1 MKVSEAI
8 TRVRRRVSTQEGV
21 TLVELMV
28 AMAIL
33 SIAMVAFLSTLTTV
47 QKGVA
52 GEGVRSETINQVRL
66 AMQSIDRQV
75 RSGNLLY
82 NPNVET
88 PANFTLRVY
97 TQANLPTTGEAHCA
111 LWTINS
117 QNQLVYRWWP
127 QQRPEEATPWQ
138 VIADGVVNRV
148 SSPAVSAFTLDPTGR
163 TVTATFLVNTNLTIA
178 PNATERLQ
186 TSVTGRN
193 TSFGYPIDVCEDL
206 PT

>member
-1 MKVSEAI
+1 MTGAI
-8 TRVRRRVSTQEGV
+8 ARARHRVSGQEGV
-21 TLVELMV
+21 TLVELVV
-28 AMAIL
+28 AMGIL
-33 SIAMVAFLSTLTTV
+33 SIAMVVFLSTLTTV

-66 AMQSIDRQV
+66 AMQTIDRQV

-82 NPNVET
+82 NPNAES
-88 PANFTLRVY
+88 PANYTLRIY

-111 LWTINS
+111 LWTINA
-117 QNQLVYRWWP
+117 QNQLVYRAWP

-138 VIADGVVNRV
+138 VIADGVINRTA
-148 SSPAVSAFTLDPTGR
+148 SPPVSAFTLDPTGR
-163 TVTATFLVNTNLTIA
+163 TVTATFLVNTDVISA

-186 TSVTGRN
+186 TAVTGRN